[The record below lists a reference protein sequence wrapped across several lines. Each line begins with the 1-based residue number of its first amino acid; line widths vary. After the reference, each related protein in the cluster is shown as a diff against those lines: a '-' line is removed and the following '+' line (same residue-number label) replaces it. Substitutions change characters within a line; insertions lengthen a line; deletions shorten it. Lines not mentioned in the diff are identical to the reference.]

1 MQKGISMS
9 MEAQVTVTLPD
20 RLYHR
25 VQSLARV
32 KHRQMA
38 EAIVEHLEA
47 TLPEGEDVPA
57 AIDLHQQQ
65 SAALAREEAAYIRL
79 HPQLKMTHFG
89 RYVAIYQGGLLDA
102 DDTFGALVERVRR
115 KLPNQVVWLTQVKE
129 EPIQTII
136 KRGNRLLRNGE

>member
-1 MQKGISMS
+1 MFTI
-9 MEAQVTVTLPD
+9 MEAKVTVTLPD

-32 KHRQMA
+32 KRRQLA

-47 TLPEGEDVPA
+47 TLPEDEDVPA
-57 AIDLHQQQ
+57 AIDLHHQQ
-65 SAALAREEAAYIRL
+65 SVALKREEAAYVRL
-79 HPQLKMTHFG
+79 HPQLKVTHFG
-89 RYVAIYQGGLLDA
+89 RYVAIYQGALVDA
-102 DDTFGALVERVRR
+102 DDTFSTLVERVRR

-129 EPIQTII
+129 EPIQTIV

>member
-1 MQKGISMS
+1 

-32 KHRQMA
+32 KRRQLA

-47 TLPEGEDVPA
+47 TLPEDEDLPA
-57 AIDLHQQQ
+57 AVDLPAQQRV
-65 SAALAREEAAYIRL
+65 ALAREEAAYIRL
-79 HPQLKMTHFG
+79 HPQLKVTHFG
-89 RYVAIYQGGLLDA
+89 RYVAIYQGELIDT

-115 KLPNQVVWLTQVKE
+115 KFPQQVLWLTQVKE
-129 EPIQTII
+129 EPIQTIV

>member
-1 MQKGISMS
+1 
-9 MEAQVTVTLPD
+9 MEAQITVTLSD

-32 KHRQMA
+32 KRRQMA

-47 TLPEGEDVPA
+47 TLPESEDAPVA
-57 AIDLHQQQ
+57 VDLAQQQ
-65 SAALAREEAAYIRL
+65 SAALAREEAAYIRF
-79 HPQLKMTHFG
+79 HPQLKVTHLG
-89 RYVAIYQGGLLDA
+89 RYVAIYQGELIDA

-129 EPIQTII
+129 EPIQTIV
-136 KRGNRLLRNGE
+136 KRGNRLLRNGGFMQRG

>member
-1 MQKGISMS
+1 

-57 AIDLHQQQ
+57 AVDLPEQQ

-79 HPQLKMTHFG
+79 HPQLKVTHFG
-89 RYVAIYQGGLLDA
+89 RYVAIYQGALIDA
-102 DDTFGALVERVRR
+102 DDTFSNLVERVRR
-115 KLPNQVVWLTQVKE
+115 KLPQQVIWLTQVKE
-129 EPIQTII
+129 EPIQTIV

>member
-1 MQKGISMS
+1 
-9 MEAQVTVTLPD
+9 MEAQVTVTLSD

-32 KHRQMA
+32 KRRQMA

-47 TLPEGEDVPA
+47 TLPESEEAPA
-57 AIDLHQQQ
+57 TVDLSQQQ
-65 SAALAREEAAYIRL
+65 STALAREEAAYIRL
-79 HPQLKMTHFG
+79 HPQLKVTHFG
-89 RYVAIYQGGLLDA
+89 RYVAIYQGELIDD

-129 EPIQTII
+129 ELIQTIV
-136 KRGNRLLRNGE
+136 KRSNRLLRNGE